1 MSVRPQPDLPAPP
14 VGAIW
19 VPVPPRPD
27 AARPAPPRRWRRRR
41 FIAALTLLLL
51 AGPAFAIAAAVGGG
65 HPQGAY
71 RFLQTVGSGG
81 EQRPVRWNPCEPI
94 HYQVDTANAP
104 ADALQDVADVTARVT
119 QATGIAFE
127 FDGTTHRT
135 ALSQIADL
143 NYADFGRHVF
153 DPLLVSWMTGPAF
166 QDVVHQ
172 RDVLAFTRLAAGYGD
187 AAEQWASGVVVVDA
201 GQRFATSGRY
211 SLELVLQH
219 EFGHVMG
226 LGHVA
231 APGELMFSVEAA
243 PHTSPEQMY
252 AWGPGDL
259 EGLELL
265 GRDQGCLHHVD
276 VAA

>member
-1 MSVRPQPDLPAPP
+1 MSVPPSGLPAPP
-14 VGAIW
+14 QGTGWI
-19 VPVPPRPD
+19 PVPPRPD
-27 AARPAPPRRWRRRR
+27 ARPAAPPPRRWRRRR
-41 FIAALTLLLL
+41 LFAALTLLVL
-51 AGPAFAIAAAVGGG
+51 AGPAFAVAAAVGG
-65 HPQGAY
+65 HPHGAY
-71 RFLQTVGSGG
+71 HFLATVGSGSG
-81 EQRPVRWNPCEPI
+81 QEPVRWNPCDPI
-94 HYQVDTANAP
+94 HYQVNTANAP
-104 ADALQDVADVTARVT
+104 ADALQDVAEVTARVT

-127 FDGTTHRT
+127 FDGTTGRT
-135 ALSQIADL
+135 ALSQVADL
-143 NYADFGRHVF
+143 NYANLGEHIF

-166 QDVVHQ
+166 QDVVHE
-172 RDVLAFTRLAAGYGD
+172 RNVLAFTRLAAGYGD

-201 GQRFATSGRY
+201 GQDFATSGRY

-231 APGELMFSVEAA
+231 APDELMFSVEAA

-252 AWGPGDL
+252 GWGSGDL
-259 EGLELL
+259 EGLALL